1 MSAPRGALI
10 AMLLATSALVFMP
23 AGGGGAS
30 AAPIV
35 SRDPRD
41 DIFYQIRP
49 IAWRDSTNDANRFGD
64 FLGMT
69 AGMPYLRS
77 LGVTALWMTP
87 IFPSPAYHGYQ
98 HGSPDSLDTNRY
110 GSEAQFFS
118 FVNRAH
124 GDSVKVF
131 IDLVA
136 YGVSMGSKYFTTSYL
151 NPASPYTPY
160 LAYNDP
166 GNSTYDGGTYNSWNG
181 APVGFIRWNNANAGA
196 TNVVTN
202 GCKHWLDPNNDGNP
216 ADGIDGFRLDH
227 VLLSDTH
234 GYNIAWWQTWK
245 AALQTKNPSVFT
257 FAEQADWGSHGGEL
271 LSAHDACFTKPFEFA
286 ARTALATETAA
297 GLYSEMRATI
307 ASLPAGKL
315 YLCTI
320 GDHDVD
326 RLMSSIGNDMG
337 RARSAAAVLMTQP
350 FPPIV
355 YFGDELGMTG
365 TKQNYGSDANDIPMR
380 EPFKWKAVAGAPM
393 TNYFVLNSGAYNNRF
408 ERDNDGRSVQEQTG
422 VAGSLLETYKT
433 LIMLRK
439 VHTALRRGAYAEI
452 PNSSSA
458 TWAFARQA
466 AGSETL
472 LVAINLSNAT
482 VNTSLDMT
490 NFAVT
495 GGRSKIRDV
504 VSNSLLSDLTTA
516 NRSAYA
522 VSIPA
527 HGYRILNAGVNA
539 LPPPANTMNGT
550 DIINDEGSTALVATQ
565 TAATTGGDNIV
576 ELDQMYVKPVPG
588 GLRVGITG
596 NIPTDGTALALF
608 VDAVAGGQD
617 TLRTA
622 TVPAPPNGVAQLD
635 GLVMDEGFVPEQL
648 FWINGYNGNV
658 YVDAFSLPGGSA
670 PVHRYVGSTTMSSGN
685 GDLSGG
691 SNANAMQVA
700 FDDSNAVGI
709 TNASVANAAT
719 ATRGL
724 EAFIPYADLGL
735 SGPGTSIKLL
745 AAIIGTDGLISNQL
759 LPGLPS
765 GSGNVGYAPVSLR
778 SFAGS
783 QYVTLPATLSAP
795 PPASAALR
803 LASSPNPFRD
813 STVLRFTLARPANVR
828 LDLMDASGR
837 RVRVLGPA
845 QVGAGAQSVAWDG
858 RDQSGRRVP
867 PGLYLA
873 RLTAGADVRQA
884 KLIRMR

>member
-1 MSAPRGALI
+1 MTLAL
-10 AMLLATSALVFMP
+10 LLALALVP
-23 AGGGGAS
+23 AS
-30 AAPIV
+30 ANAAPLDN
-35 SRDPRD
+35 RDPRD
-41 DIFYQIRP
+41 DIFYQIMP

-69 AGMPYLRS
+69 AGMPYLKS

-98 HGSPDSLDTNRY
+98 HGSPDSLDTSRY

-124 GDSVKVF
+124 SDSVKVF

-136 YGVSMGSKYFTTSYL
+136 YGVSQSSKYFTTSYL
-151 NPASPYTPY
+151 NHASPYTPY
-160 LAYNDP
+160 LAYTN
-166 GNSTYDGGTYNSWNG
+166 GTNSTYDGGTYNSWNG
-181 APVGFIRWNNANAGA
+181 AAVGFIRWNNDNPGA
-196 TNVVTN
+196 TSVVTN

-245 AALQTKNPSVFT
+245 AALRTKNPSVFT

-271 LSAHDACFTKPFEFA
+271 LTAHDACFTKPFEFA

-297 GLYSEMRATI
+297 GLYSEMRSTI

-337 RARSAAAVLMTQP
+337 RAKSAAAVLMTQP
-350 FPPIV
+350 YPPIV

-393 TNYFVLNSGAYNNRF
+393 TNYFMLNSGAYNNRF
-408 ERDNDGRSVQEQTG
+408 ERDNDGRSVQEQSG

-433 LIMLRK
+433 LIAYRK
-439 VHTALRRGAYAEI
+439 THIALRRGTYAEI
-452 PNSSSA
+452 PNSSAA

-472 LVAINLSNAT
+472 LVAINLSNAALN
-482 VNTSLDMT
+482 VALDMS

-495 GGRSKIRDV
+495 GGRSKVRDV
-504 VSNSLLSDLTTA
+504 VSQALLADLTTA
-516 NRSAYA
+516 NRNAYV

-527 HGYRILNAGVNA
+527 HGYRILNAGVDP
-539 LPPPANTMNGT
+539 LPPPVNTMNGI
-550 DIINDEGSTALVATQ
+550 DIINDEGASALVATQ
-565 TAATTGGDNIV
+565 AVPTAQGDNNV

-596 NIPTDGTALALF
+596 NIPTDGSAIALF

-617 TLRTA
+617 TLRTS
-622 TVPAPPNGVAQLD
+622 TVPAPPNGVSQLD
-635 GLVMDEGFVPEQL
+635 GLVMDSGFVPEQL
-648 FWINGYNGNV
+648 FWINGYNRNV
-658 YVDAFSLPGGSA
+658 YVNAYSLPKGSVPA
-670 PVHRYVGSTTMSSGN
+670 GRYVGATSMSSGN

-691 SNANAMQVA
+691 TNANGMQVA
-700 FDDSNAVGI
+700 FDDSNTVGI
-709 TNASVANAAT
+709 TAASVANAGT

-724 EAFIPYADLGL
+724 EAYIPYVDLGL
-735 SGPGTSIKLL
+735 GGPGTSIKLM
-745 AAIIGTDGLISNQL
+745 AVIVYTDGFLTNQF
-759 LPGLPS
+759 LPGLPTGTTS
-765 GSGNVGYAPVSLR
+765 VGYAPVSLR
-778 SFAGS
+778 NFAGN
-783 QYVTLPATLSAP
+783 QYVTLPATLSAAP
-795 PPASAALR
+795 PTSAALR
-803 LASSPNPFRD
+803 LASAPNPFRD
-813 STVLRFTLARPANVR
+813 TTMLRFTLPTAGSVR
-828 LDLMDASGR
+828 LDLLDASGR

-845 QVGAGAQSVAWDG
+845 QLGAGTQSVTWDG
-858 RDQSGRRVP
+858 RDESGRRVP
-867 PGLYLA
+867 PGIYLV
-873 RLTAGADVRQA
+873 RLTAGTDVRQA
-884 KLIRMR
+884 KVIRMR

>member
-1 MSAPRGALI
+1 MKRIAL
-10 AMLLATSALVFMP
+10 ALLLATSALVFMP

-30 AAPIV
+30 AAPMIN
-35 SRDPRD
+35 RDPRD
-41 DIFYQIRP
+41 DIFYQIMP

-69 AGMPYLRS
+69 AGMPYLKS

-98 HGSPDSLDTNRY
+98 HGSPDSLDTSRY

-124 GDSVKVF
+124 SDSVKVF

-136 YGVSMGSKYFTTSYL
+136 YGVSQSSKYFTTSYL
-151 NPASPYTPY
+151 HPASPYTPY
-160 LAYNDP
+160 LAYNDA

-181 APVGFIRWNNANAGA
+181 AAVGFIRWNNANAGA
-196 TNVVTN
+196 TNVVTS
-202 GCKHWLDPNNDGNP
+202 GCKHWLDPNNDGDP

-227 VLLSDTH
+227 VLVSDTH

-326 RLMSSIGNDMG
+326 RLTSSIGNDMG

-380 EPFKWKAVAGAPM
+380 EPFKWKAVAGPPM

-408 ERDNDGRSVQEQTG
+408 ERDNDGRSVQEQDG

-433 LIMLRK
+433 LITLRK
-439 VHTALRRGAYAEI
+439 THTALRRGTYAEI
-452 PNSSSA
+452 PNTSAA

-472 LVAINLSNAT
+472 IVAINLSNAALN
-482 VNTSLDMT
+482 VALDLS
-490 NFAVT
+490 NFAIT
-495 GGRSKIRDV
+495 GGRSQVRDV
-504 VSNSLLSDLTTA
+504 VTQALLADLTTA
-516 NRSAYA
+516 NRNAYV

-527 HGYRILNAGVNA
+527 HGYRILNAAVNA
-539 LPPPANTMNGT
+539 LPPPVNTMNGV
-550 DIINDEGSTALVATQ
+550 DIINDAGASALVATQ
-565 TAATTGGDNIV
+565 TAPAAQGDNNV

-588 GLRVGITG
+588 GLRLGITG
-596 NIPTDGTALALF
+596 NIPTDGTAIALF

-622 TVPAPPNGVAQLD
+622 SVPAPPNGVAQLD
-635 GLVMDEGFVPEQL
+635 GLVMDSGFVPEQL
-648 FWINGYNGNV
+648 IWINGYNRNV
-658 YVDAFSLPGGSA
+658 YVNAYTLSKGSA
-670 PVHRYVGSTTMSSGN
+670 PVGRYLGAGSMSSGN

-691 SNANAMQVA
+691 TNANGMQVA
-700 FDDSNAVGI
+700 FDDSNTAGI
-709 TNASVANAAT
+709 TAASVANAGT

-724 EAFIPYADLGL
+724 EAFLPYADLGV
-735 SGPGTSIKLL
+735 SGPGTSIKMM
-745 AAIIGTDGLISNQL
+745 AAIVYTDGFLTNQF

-765 GSGNVGYAPVSLR
+765 GVTSVGYAPVSLR
-778 SFAGS
+778 SFAGN
-783 QYVTLPATLSAP
+783 QYVTLPATLSAS
-795 PPASAALR
+795 PPANTAQR
-803 LASSPNPFRD
+803 LATSPNPFRD
-813 STVLRFTLARPANVR
+813 TTVLRFALPSSALVR
-828 LDLMDASGR
+828 LDLLDASGR

-845 QVGAGAQSVAWDG
+845 QLGAGMQSVTWDG
-858 RDQSGRRVP
+858 RDESGHRVP
-867 PGLYLA
+867 PGIYLA

-884 KLIRMR
+884 KLIRVR